1 LGIGK
6 NQEGDTMN
14 LHHLFYFKT
23 TAELEHFT
31 KASEKLNVTQPNLS
45 HAIRD
50 LEDELGVH
58 LFERQG
64 RSVKLTRY
72 GELYLEYV
80 NRALRALNEGKEKLD
95 EYVHPDRG
103 TVHLSYLSSLN
114 QYVPWLNMKFY
125 GSTERIATRFEASQS
140 PTTLIEEG
148 ILNGTFDLG
157 ISSIIDRAD
166 IESYYLGN
174 HKTVLVVSDKHPW
187 AGRGEVDFEELE
199 SQPFVTYTMQC
210 GIRHY
215 IDGMFRERGIAPQ
228 IVSEVLYD
236 NLILG
241 IVASNFGVSL
251 IPEPLGYRFPKVKVL
266 QIAGGLPGRNIYL
279 VWSKRR
285 YMSPATEV
293 FRDFIIQSDLSLER
307 YLQEEIM

>member
-1 LGIGK
+1 
-6 NQEGDTMN
+6 MN
-14 LHHLFYFKT
+14 LHHLVYFKT

-45 HAIRD
+45 HAIHD
-50 LEDELGVH
+50 LEDELGVQ

-64 RSVKLTRY
+64 RSVKLTKY

-80 NRALRALNEGKEKLD
+80 NRALRALDEGKEKLD

-125 GSTERIATRFEASQS
+125 SSTERIATRFEVNQS

-157 ISSIIDRAD
+157 ISSLIDRAD
-166 IESYYLGN
+166 MESCYLGN

-187 AGRGEVDFEELE
+187 AGRREVAFEELE
-199 SQPFVTYTMQC
+199 DQSFVTYTMQC

-215 IDGMFRERGIAPQ
+215 VDGLFRERGIKPR
-228 IVSEVLYD
+228 IVSEVMYD

-241 IVASNFGVSL
+241 IVASNFGVAL

-266 QIAGGLPGRNIYL
+266 QITGGLVGRNIYL

-285 YMSPATEV
+285 YMSPATEA
-293 FRDFIIQSDLSLER
+293 FRNFIIQNELSLEQ
-307 YLQEEIM
+307 YVQEET